1 MSPVNA
7 RDVLLF
13 KISNY
18 LTSTLA
24 FFLPALSS
32 LLFSVC
38 LQLTKQFMANKVNA
52 EAAQSLRKINF
63 LISLLH
69 SFQNLR

>member
-32 LLFSVC
+32 LLLFSMFTAHQAVYGQQGQC
-38 LQLTKQFMANKVNA
+38 RSSTVFEKD
-52 EAAQSLRKINF
+52 
-63 LISLLH
+63 
-69 SFQNLR
+69 